1 MCENGTCRGYCKKNG
16 RRRPESC
23 PKQDFTPLTMT
34 ISTMNQETSI
44 ETTELTTGKGLPAPA
59 ETVVE
64 PRIAA

>member
-1 MCENGTCRGYCKKNG
+1 MCQNGTCQGSCKKNG

-23 PKQDFTPLTMT
+23 PKRDFTPLTMT

-44 ETTELTTGKGLPAPA
+44 ETAELTMGKELSTPA
-59 ETVVE
+59 ETVVD